1 MDISF
6 IREKVRRGEYDL
18 SLHAHNER
26 QEEQITVEEIEK
38 VLLKGDI
45 IEKYPNDPRGE
56 SCLVA
61 DIVSENP
68 LHVVCGMRGK
78 RLLVV
83 TVYRPKLPVW
93 IDYKTRTKELRRRE

>member
-1 MDISF
+1 MDIIF
-6 IREKVRRGEYDL
+6 IKEKVRGGEYDL

-26 QEEQITVEEIEK
+26 QEEQITVDEIEK
-38 VLLKGDI
+38 VLLKGVI

-61 DIVSENP
+61 GIVSKKP
-68 LHVVCGMRGK
+68 LHVVCGIRGN
-78 RLLVV
+78 RLLIV

-93 IDYKTRTKELRRRE
+93 RGYKTRIKELKNRE